1 MVASSSVSSGRIG
14 KILEEVPSFAPAYRT
29 LAACYGHLGRLDE
42 AQSIIKRLA
51 SLTPV
56 VTPTTIPVR
65 NAGAEPSGSR
75 RSGDTDPRALAP
87 GAHPVARRFGLCPR
101 HADGVVRE

>member
-1 MVASSSVSSGRIG
+1 MGDPMVASSSVSPGRIG

-51 SLTPV
+51 SFAPV
-56 VTPTTIPVR
+56 VTPTTNPFR
-65 NAGAEPSGSR
+65 NPEYSELY
-75 RSGDTDPRALAP
+75 RSGLRLAA
-87 GAHPVARRFGLCPR
+87 G
-101 HADGVVRE
+101 ETT

>member
-1 MVASSSVSSGRIG
+1 MGDPMVASSSVSSGRIG

-51 SLTPV
+51 TLTPV
-56 VTPTTIPVR
+56 VVPTTNPFR
-65 NAGAEPSGSR
+65 HPEPGELFLSGLRLAAGEA
-75 RSGDTDPRALAP
+75 T
-87 GAHPVARRFGLCPR
+87 
-101 HADGVVRE
+101 